1 LGKKISLVLSSGGA
15 RGLAQIGAIEALS
28 EHGFEIVSVSGSS
41 VGAAIGGLYA
51 AGKLKAYKEW
61 VIQMGKIDVF
71 RLFDI
76 NFTGVGLIKGERVF
90 EAMEKVIGDCMIED
104 MPIPFTAVATDI
116 FNNKDVYIQKGSLFK
131 AIRVLS
137 PVYTENSILVDG
149 GVCCPIPVEPV
160 LNINHEMIVVVN
172 VNADIP
178 YKPLYHKS
186 VQEIKEQNQYL
197 KYLNDFK
204 QRFASYLPESITTS
218 ENTNRKKKPEKLG
231 SFDLFNRS
239 VELMQE
245 KIIDYTLKKYPPD
258 MIINMS
264 RSMCTTF
271 EFYKAKELIEE
282 GYNATVSVINSNNNG
297 N

>member
-131 AIRVLS
+131 AIRASVAIPSVLS

-160 LNINHEMIVVVN
+160 L
-172 VNADIP
+172 
-178 YKPLYHKS
+178 
-186 VQEIKEQNQYL
+186 
-197 KYLNDFK
+197 
-204 QRFASYLPESITTS
+204 TS
-218 ENTNRKKKPEKLG
+218 RI
-231 SFDLFNRS
+231 SRC
-239 VELMQE
+239 
-245 KIIDYTLKKYPPD
+245 
-258 MIINMS
+258 IIN
-264 RSMCTTF
+264 RF
-271 EFYKAKELIEE
+271 RK
-282 GYNATVSVINSNNNG
+282 
-297 N
+297 